1 MAQTADPLSLLVVE
15 DSELDFELLLAI
27 LQRDRDSL
35 GRPVRA
41 TRAEDEAGM
50 REAFARSRIDAVIT
64 DHNLPRFD
72 SFAAIKVAKS
82 LDDNLPVI
90 VLSGEMSEELAVA
103 GLHAGADDFI
113 LKSRMFRLGPALK
126 RSLQAAEARRD
137 RRMQAVALAENETRL
152 RELAHN
158 LEQVREEE
166 RRILAREVHDDI
178 GTTLTALKFELA
190 RLAKDLGERP
200 QAAPRI
206 NAMNDLLA
214 HAVAA
219 SHRIQH
225 NLRPPVLDA
234 GLVAALEWLAKGF
247 TERTGVP
254 AQFETNRDDVPLAP
268 DRAAALY
275 RVAQEG
281 LSNIAKYAQAR
292 RVSLQ
297 LFVAAEEITLEI
309 ADDGVGFDLGMLE
322 ATPGFG
328 LRGLIERARGL
339 DGWAEVLSTP
349 GRGTTIMFSVPSPA
363 SAGKDAAE
371 DAIAQQ
377 QRGWADAG

>member
-1 MAQTADPLSLLVVE
+1 MAQSADPLSLLVVE

-41 TRAEDEAGM
+41 TRVEDEAGM
-50 REAFARSRIDAVIT
+50 REVFARGRVDAVVT

-72 SFAAIKVAKS
+72 SFAALKVAKG
-82 LDDNLPVI
+82 LDADMPVI

-126 RSLQAAEARRD
+126 RSLQSAEARRD
-137 RRMQAVALAENETRL
+137 RRAQALALAENEARL
-152 RELAHN
+152 RELTHN

-190 RLAKDLGERP
+190 RLAKDLGEKSL
-200 QAAPRI
+200 AAPRI

-254 AQFETNRDDVPLAP
+254 VQFETNRDDVPLAA

-275 RVAQEG
+275 RVAQEA
-281 LSNIAKYAQAR
+281 LSNVAKYAQAR

-309 ADDGVGFDLGMLE
+309 ADDGVGFDLRMLE

-328 LRGLIERARGL
+328 LRGLMERARGL
-339 DGWAEVLSTP
+339 GGWAEVLSTP
-349 GRGTTIMFSVPSPA
+349 GRGTTIMFSVPTPSAAPA
-363 SAGKDAAE
+363 EES
-371 DAIAQQ
+371 IAQQ
-377 QRGWADAG
+377 QRAWADAG

>member
-1 MAQTADPLSLLVVE
+1 MAQIADPLSLLVVE

-41 TRAEDEAGM
+41 TRVEDEAGM
-50 REAFARSRIDAVIT
+50 REMFARGRVDAVIT

-72 SFAAIKVAKS
+72 SFAALNVAKS
-82 LDDNLPVI
+82 LDENLPVI

-137 RRMQAVALAENETRL
+137 RRAQALALAENETRL
-152 RELAHN
+152 RELTHN

-200 QAAPRI
+200 LAAPHI
-206 NAMNDLLA
+206 NSMNDLLA

-234 GLVAALEWLAKGF
+234 GLAAALEWLAKGF

-254 AQFETNRDDVPLAP
+254 VQFETNRDDVPLSP
-268 DRAAALY
+268 DRAAAVY

-281 LSNIAKYAQAR
+281 LANVAKYAQAK

-297 LFVAAEEITLEI
+297 LFVGAEEITLEI

-339 DGWAEVLSTP
+339 AGWAEVLSTP
-349 GRGTTIMFSVPSPA
+349 GRGTTIMFSVPPLA
-363 SAGKDAAE
+363 AGAAE
-371 DAIAQQ
+371 EAIARQQ
-377 QRGWADAG
+377 HAWADAG